1 MDHGYLSKHSLL
13 SLLEANSCSSDHLE
27 DKLHQWKY
35 MNQSTYLLK
44 HLNSMTKIP
53 IIKYLVKRVIINKIK
68 MIWEITSSFL
78 IAHNQV
84 FMEFISLSN
93 EKNELKKEI
102 YDETNEDRNT
112 ATELLSDIYLNYPE
126 YLSEVEVLYI
136 LLNIIEY

>member
-53 IIKYLVKRVIINKIK
+53 LIKYLVKRIIISKIK
-68 MIWEITSSFL
+68 LIWEITSSFL

-84 FMEFISLSN
+84 YNEFISLSD
-93 EKNELKKEI
+93 EENELRKEV
-102 YDETNEDRNT
+102 YDETNEDRNK

-126 YLSEVEVLYI
+126 YLSEVEVL
-136 LLNIIEY
+136 LLFI